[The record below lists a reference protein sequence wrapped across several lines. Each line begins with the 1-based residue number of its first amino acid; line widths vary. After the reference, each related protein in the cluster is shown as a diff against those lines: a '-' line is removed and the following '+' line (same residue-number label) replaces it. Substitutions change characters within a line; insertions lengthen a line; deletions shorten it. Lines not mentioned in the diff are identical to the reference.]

1 MPRKPRIVKRSTDAT
16 GTDEPVPGSAKR
28 KQIMQGALAVFLEYG
43 YKGTSM
49 DRVAEEAG
57 VSKQTIYS
65 HFEDKERLFHDLVDY
80 LSGSLFTE
88 QQDHTK
94 LFELEPEAFLIR
106 ISQLF
111 FEQMDRWEYKSFF
124 RVVVAESGRF
134 PELAQLYV
142 KRAVEPGLAVLV
154 LYFEK
159 HPELRLKDPEVVAR
173 IFRGSLASFA
183 LVQDIL
189 QGKRLVPMSRERY
202 ISGLVETVLSS
213 YQHKP
218 E

>member
-1 MPRKPRIVKRSTDAT
+1 MPRKPGITKKSTEPKSGDQ
-16 GTDEPVPGSAKR
+16 PVPGNAKR
-28 KQIMQGALAVFLEYG
+28 SQILQGALTVFLEYG

-65 HFEDKERLFHDLVDY
+65 HFEDKERLFHELVEH
-80 LSGSLFTE
+80 LSGSLFPE
-88 QQDHTK
+88 QGDQTK
-94 LFELEPEAFLIR
+94 LFDLEPEAFLIR

-134 PELAQLYV
+134 PELAQMYV
-142 KRAVEPGLAVLV
+142 RRAVEPGLGVLV
-154 LYFEK
+154 SYFEK
-159 HPELRLKDPEVVAR
+159 HPELALQDAEVTAR
-173 IFRGSLASFA
+173 VFRGSLASFA

-189 QGKRLVPMSRERY
+189 QGKRLVPMSRERF
-202 ISGLVETVLSS
+202 ITGLVETVLHS
-213 YQHKP
+213 YERRP
-218 E
+218 G

>member
-1 MPRKPRIVKRSTDAT
+1 MPRKPRIVKRSGDQTAQE
-16 GTDEPVPGSAKR
+16 EPAPGSAKR
-28 KQIMQGALAVFLEYG
+28 HQIMQGALAVFLEYG

-65 HFEDKERLFHDLVDY
+65 HFEDKEHLFHELVEY
-80 LSGSLFTE
+80 LSGSLFPE

-106 ISQLF
+106 VSQLF

-154 LYFEK
+154 AYFEK
-159 HPELRLKDPEVVAR
+159 HPELRLQDPEVIAR

-202 ISGLVETVLSS
+202 ISGLVETVLIS
-213 YQHKP
+213 YQRKP
-218 E
+218 D